1 MTWINSIDL
10 KIRKLVHV
18 IEGSCGISQCESLKG
33 SFLKKLKLF
42 RSSGGSVEPAGKEAR
57 RLICL

>member
-1 MTWINSIDL
+1 L

-33 SFLKKLKLF
+33 SLLKKLKLF